1 VDGAV
6 LGDPVWA
13 AVQPTTGF
21 RQTTP
26 DEGAPASEQTE
37 VRIGYTADTLYFG
50 VICFDREPARIIV
63 AGSRRDSLLDE
74 TDSFQIVLDTFLD
87 RQNGFVF
94 GTNPAG
100 VEYDGQVIKE
110 GAGGGFV
117 TTGSGGS
124 FNLNWDAAWEIQTE
138 IGEFGWSAEFA
149 IPFRTLRYAGGG
161 AQSWGVNFQRNIRRR
176 KENAFWAPLSRQYN
190 LYRVSLAGSLEGL
203 EPPPQRNLKLM
214 PYVLAKARHDAKLGA
229 GSAGSD
235 WDADAGGDLK
245 YSLTSGL
252 TLDGTVN
259 TDFAQVEVD
268 EQQINLNRFTLFFP
282 EKRPFFLE
290 NAGQFTVGNPDELEL
305 FFSRRIG
312 IGPSGEVVPILAGS
326 RLSGKVGA
334 FNIGFLNMQTRAA
347 EDVTPANNFTVARVN
362 RELPNRSSLGALF
375 TNRQGTGDLAPENDH
390 NRTYALDGRW
400 GIGSYGLISGF
411 VAGTST
417 PGIKQDQYAFN
428 GSATYS
434 SPAWD
439 LSAKYTQAGA
449 GFNPEVGFLSRTDY
463 RKPELIILR
472 RYRPQSFLG
481 LLELRPHISYRG
493 FWKPDGFQETGFLHF
508 DNHWEWKNGNEIHTG
523 FNLTREGVLAPFEI
537 YPGIIVPVGTYDHH
551 EAQIVLQSN
560 QGAPLSFDGTFIIG
574 GFFGG
579 ERKSLQPSVKAR
591 VGERFNTEVFWE
603 RDAIDLPGGSF
614 VTNLLL
620 MRMSYSFSP
629 RQFVQALLQY
639 NDRDEHWSTN
649 LRLGWLQS
657 ANTGLFIV
665 FNQVRDTS
673 DLRLGERDRS
683 LIIKYSHLFD
693 LLD

>member
-13 AVQPTTGF
+13 AIQPTTGF

-63 AGSRRDSLLDE
+63 ADSRRDSLLDE

-110 GAGGGFV
+110 AEGGGFV

-124 FNLNWDAAWEIQTE
+124 FNLNWDAAWEIQTV

-161 AQSWGVNFQRNIRRR
+161 TQSWGVNFQRNIRRR
-176 KENAFWAPLSRQYN
+176 KETAFWAPLSRQYN
-190 LYRVSLAGSLEGL
+190 LYRVSLAGSLERL
-203 EPPPQRNLKLM
+203 EPPRQRNLKLM

-229 GSAGSD
+229 GSD

-252 TLDGTVN
+252 TLDATVN

-268 EQQINLNRFTLFFP
+268 EQQINLNRFDLFFP

-290 NAGQFTVGNPDELEL
+290 NAGQFAVGNPDELEL

-334 FNIGFLNMQTRAA
+334 FNIGFLNMQTRAV
-347 EDVTPANNFTVARVN
+347 EEVTPANNFTVARVN

-375 TNRQGTGDLAPENDH
+375 TNRQGTGDSATDNDH
-390 NRTYALDGRW
+390 NRTYALEGRW

-439 LSAKYTQAGA
+439 LSAKYTQVGA

-463 RKPELIILR
+463 RKPEFMILR

-537 YPGIIVPVGTYDHH
+537 YPGVMVPVGTYDHQ

-620 MRMSYSFSP
+620 MRVSYSFSP

-639 NDRDEHWSTN
+639 NDRDELWSTN
-649 LRLGWLQS
+649 LRFGWLQS